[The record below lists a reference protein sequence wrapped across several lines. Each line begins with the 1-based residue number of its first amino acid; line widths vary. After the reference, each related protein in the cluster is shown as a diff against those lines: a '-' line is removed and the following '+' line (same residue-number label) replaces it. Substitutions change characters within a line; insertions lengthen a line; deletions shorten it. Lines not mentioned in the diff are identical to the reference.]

1 MWQPLLVSL
10 IAAVI
15 LGFIL
20 IPLLRRLNFRQTV
33 RQDGPQSHLYKTG
46 IPVMGGFIFI
56 IPAFVFSFIF
66 TDNILKTAIM
76 VIAITAFMLVG
87 FFDDMLK
94 IFRKKNEG
102 LSVIQKTIS
111 LFIISAA
118 YTVFTVY
125 FTDAGSEMII
135 PFSAMSKTVIVP
147 EFIYIPFLIIFLYL
161 ITNSV
166 NLTDGVD
173 GLAGSVTCLVLLF
186 FYLVIKASPGG
197 FKSEEILIL
206 TVIGGLIGFLLFNAH
221 PAKVFMGDTGS
232 MALGALIGVLSI
244 QMKIPWVI
252 LIAGIIYVAEALSS
266 FIQVAH
272 YKRTK
277 RRVFKMAPIHHH
289 FELSGWKEQKV
300 VLIFS
305 LVTILACVLA
315 FFILGLF

>member
-10 IAAVI
+10 ISAVI

-33 RQDGPQSHLYKTG
+33 REDGPKSHLYKTG
-46 IPVMGGFIFI
+46 IPTMGGFIFI
-56 IPAFVFSFIF
+56 LPIFIFSFLF
-66 TDNILKTAIM
+66 TDDIFKTSIM
-76 VIAITAFMLVG
+76 IAAITAFMLVG
-87 FFDDMLK
+87 FLDDLLK

-102 LSVIQKTIS
+102 LSIIQKTIS
-111 LFIISAA
+111 LFVISAV
-118 YTVFTVY
+118 YSVFTVFY
-125 FTDAGSEMII
+125 TEAGSEMII
-135 PFSAMSKTVIVP
+135 PFSAMSKSIIVH
-147 EFIYIPFLIIFLYL
+147 EWIYVPFLIIFLYL

-173 GLAGSVTCLVLLF
+173 GLAGSVTSLVLLF
-186 FYLVIKASPGG
+186 FYLVIKASTGD
-197 FKSEEILIL
+197 FKGEEILIL
-206 TVIGGLIGFLLFNAH
+206 TSIGGLMGFLFFNAH

-252 LIAGIIYVAEALSS
+252 LIVGVIYVAEALSS
-266 FIQVAH
+266 FIQVAY
-272 YKRTK
+272 YKKTK

-300 VLIFS
+300 VLVFCI
-305 LVTILACVLA
+305 VTFFACVLA
-315 FFILGLF
+315 FFILGLL

>member
-20 IPLLRRLNFRQTV
+20 IPLLRLLNFRQTV

-46 IPVMGGFIFI
+46 IPTMGGFIFI
-56 IPAFVFSFIF
+56 IPTFIF
-66 TDNILKTAIM
+66 ALLFTDDVLKTATM
-76 VIAITAFMLVG
+76 VIAVTAFMLVG

-102 LSVIQKTIS
+102 LSVIQKSILLFVIS
-111 LFIISAA
+111 SAYA
-118 YTVFTVY
+118 VFTVY
-125 FTDAGSEMII
+125 FTESGSEMII
-135 PFSAMSKTVIVP
+135 PFSAMSKSIAVP
-147 EFIYIPFLIIFLYL
+147 EYIYIPFLIIFLYL
-161 ITNSV
+161 LTNSV

-173 GLAGSVTCLVLLF
+173 GLAGSVTSLVLLF
-186 FYLVIKASPGG
+186 FYLVIKVSSGG
-197 FKSEEILIL
+197 FRTEEVIILSA
-206 TVIGGLIGFLLFNAH
+206 IGGLIGFLFFNAH

-252 LIAGIIYVAEALSS
+252 LIAGIIYVVEALSS

-289 FELSGWKEQKV
+289 FELSGWKEQKI

-305 LVTILACVLA
+305 LITIAACILA
-315 FFILGLF
+315 FFTLGLF